1 MTSTETPDIND
12 NNTQVWTP
20 EIPPG
25 MEIGLITIRSKSEE
39 ELNAVLDY
47 YKRRYQPCIFTV
59 SHIPKRDR
67 EYYHKIIMYN
77 TPLIDTFSE
86 EEKKAENVQE

>member
-1 MTSTETPDIND
+1 MTSTSED

-20 EIPPG
+20 EIPEG

-47 YKRRYQPCIFTV
+47 FKRKYQPCIFTV
-59 SHIPKRDR
+59 SHIPKRER

-77 TPLIDTFSE
+77 TPLISTFSDE
-86 EEKKAENVQE
+86 EQKKENVQE